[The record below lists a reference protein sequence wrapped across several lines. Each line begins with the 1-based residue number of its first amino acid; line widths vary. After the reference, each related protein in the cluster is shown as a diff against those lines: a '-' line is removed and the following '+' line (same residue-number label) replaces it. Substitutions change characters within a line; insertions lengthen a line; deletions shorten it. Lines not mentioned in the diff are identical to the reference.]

1 MLSHRPASRFFILT
15 GLAVFFILTISF
27 FRVSPMSPET
37 RAPGHLVQQPKPKA
51 KEVDITPSMLAG
63 ESIMPTLEN
72 KTAKAELGRSSWH
85 LFHTV
90 MARYPEKP
98 TGEDQRALS
107 AYVYL
112 FARLYPWYVQEE
124 SLKSPYR
131 HLLATSSSGDCAAHF
146 IKLLKTYPPQ
156 TSSRNA
162 AAGWGCLVHNEVNRR
177 LKKDPFD
184 CTKIGDFYDCGCGD
198 KAKDDKKSEDKSK
211 GKDDKKSGQDSA
223 KEAGKTEE
231 KPRKPKKLL
240 WGDSNG
246 PFPGGPVEITDE
258 P

>member
-1 MLSHRPASRFFILT
+1 
-15 GLAVFFILTISF
+15 
-27 FRVSPMSPET
+27 MSPET
-37 RAPGHLVQQPKPKA
+37 RAPGHLVQQAKPKA

-112 FARLYPWYVQEE
+112 FARLYPC
-124 SLKSPYR
+124 
-131 HLLATSSSGDCAAHF
+131 GDCAAHF

-211 GKDDKKSGQDSA
+211 GKDDKKGGQDSA

>member
-27 FRVSPMSPET
+27 FRVSPVSPES
-37 RAPGHLVQQPKPKA
+37 RAPGHLSKPMPMPKDADLA
-51 KEVDITPSMLAG
+51 KSMLEG
-63 ESIMPTLEN
+63 DSIMPALEN
-72 KTAKAELGRSSWH
+72 STAKAELGRSSWH

-90 MARYPEKP
+90 MARYPEQP

-107 AYVYL
+107 AYVHL
-112 FARLYPWYVQEE
+112 FARLYPC
-124 SLKSPYR
+124 
-131 HLLATSSSGDCAAHF
+131 GDCATHF

-177 LKKDPFD
+177 LKKDLFD

-198 KAKDDKKSEDKSK
+198 KDKGTDGKGKGKEDKKN
-211 GKDDKKSGQDSA
+211 GKEG
-223 KEAGKTEE
+223 GKTEE
-231 KPRKPKKLL
+231 PQEGMPPRKPKKML
-240 WGDSNG
+240 WGDANG
-246 PFPGGPVEITDE
+246 PFPGGPVEIKDE

>member
-27 FRVSPMSPET
+27 FRVSPMSPES
-37 RAPGHLVQQPKPKA
+37 RAPGHLTQPKQIPND
-51 KEVDITPSMLAG
+51 VDVTKSMLLG
-63 ESIMPTLEN
+63 NSIMPTLEN

-90 MARYPEKP
+90 MSRYPEKP
-98 TGEDQRALS
+98 TGDDQRALS

-112 FARLYPWYVQEE
+112 FARLYPC
-124 SLKSPYR
+124 
-131 HLLATSSSGDCAAHF
+131 GDCASHF

-162 AAGWGCLVHNEVNRR
+162 AAGWACLVHNEVNRR
-177 LKKDPFD
+177 LKKDLFD

-198 KAKDDKKSEDKSK
+198 KDSGKDSK
-211 GKDDKKSGQDSA
+211 GKDEKKGGKG
-223 KEAGKTEE
+223 KEAAKDAGKDGG
-231 KPRKPKKLL
+231 KADDKPKEGTARRPKKML
-240 WGDSNG
+240 WGDANG